1 MFFLSDY
8 LVLVRGA
15 GDLGTGVAHRL
26 HRAGFTVMVTDLAQ
40 PTCVRR
46 AVSWAEAMYAE
57 RVTVE
62 GVTAVR
68 VEDPMLGMAHTIVG
82 EVPVVVDDASV
93 VARMQPP
100 IVVDARLA
108 KRNLGTRLGDAK
120 LVIGLGPG
128 FTAGLD
134 CHAVVE
140 TNRGHH
146 LGRVFWEGMAEADTG
161 LPEPVRGFAGERVL
175 RAPAAGVLM
184 GSAQIGDRVQ
194 AGDVVATVEGQPI
207 AAPFDG
213 VLRGLVHDGLPV
225 TAGMKVGDL
234 DPRGVR
240 ENCFTISDKA
250 RSIGGGVLEA
260 VLAGMR
266 LWRREPTVEEMD
278 AGEP

>member
-1 MFFLSDY
+1 M
-8 LVLVRGA
+8 LVRGG
-15 GDLGTGVAHRL
+15 GDLGTGVAFRL

-46 AVSWAEAMYAE
+46 AVSFAEAMYAG

-68 VEDPMLGMAHTIVG
+68 VDDPMLGMAYTVMG
-82 EVPVVVDDASV
+82 EIPVTVDDATV
-93 VARMQPP
+93 VTRMQPP
-100 IVVDARLA
+100 IIVDARLA
-108 KRNLGTRLGDAK
+108 KRNLGTRLRDAK

-128 FTAGLD
+128 FTAGVD

-146 LGRVFWEGMAEADTG
+146 LGRVFWEGSAEADTG
-161 LPEPVRGFAGERVL
+161 QPEPVRGFAGERVL
-175 RAPAAGVLM
+175 RAPSAGTLV
-184 GSAQIGDRVQ
+184 GRAEIGQ
-194 AGDVVATVEGQPI
+194 AVKAGEVVAEVDGAPI
-207 AAPFDG
+207 VATFDG

-260 VLAGMR
+260 VLTGID
-266 LWRREPTVEEMD
+266 LWRRAPTVEERD